1 MTGMMKNKINTN
13 LRVCLPAI
21 YRSIISAALL
31 LLSFTALAQLQPNTQ
46 LTNAI
51 DSLVAPQFEGN
62 QPGIS
67 ILIAKKGQVVYKKAF
82 GSANIELNTPMQPDM
97 VFRIGSITKQ
107 FTAVAILQLVEQGKI
122 SLQDS
127 VQKYIKDFPSKSYT
141 VTIEN
146 LLTHTSGIV
155 DYTSK
160 NDPDP
165 FIERR
170 DFTPEFLINYIKND
184 PLHFKPGSKYE
195 YSNSNYL
202 LLGYIIQLVS
212 GEGYH
217 QYMAGHVLKPA
228 GLEHTL
234 YAEEHT
240 AVPGRVQ
247 GYTHYSGSFDN
258 CDYQTLSLG
267 FACGDLLS
275 NTEDLL
281 KWNQAVIA
289 GKLISEA
296 SLKEAFSPYKLSNGT
311 YSSYGY
317 GWFIDTLYGK
327 PCIHHEGQTS
337 GFIALEKYFPKEDIY
352 LAIMTNVETSD
363 DKTDFSDNR
372 FRLFDEIGQLAIGK
386 RLIKGISVSEAVL
399 DEYVGA
405 YQVIGQKNIL
415 TVYKKDGK
423 LYGDLSN
430 GSGKNLLFVPLSKTK
445 FVLPDVK
452 AIYTTIE
459 FVQENGKVV
468 KAICVQGK
476 AYQLKKIR

>member
-1 MTGMMKNKINTN
+1 MKSKIT
-13 LRVCLPAI
+13 LI
-21 YRSIISAALL
+21 FLL
-31 LLSFTALAQLQPNTQ
+31 LHSFACVAQLQWDDR
-46 LTNAI
+46 LAKSV
-51 DSLVAPQFEGN
+51 DSLVAPKFEGN

-67 ILIAKKGQVVYKKAF
+67 ILIAKKGQIVYKKAF
-82 GSANIELNTPMQPDM
+82 GSANIELNTAMQPDN

-107 FTAVAILQLVEQGKI
+107 FTAVAILQLVEQEKI

-127 VQKYIKDFPSKSYT
+127 VQKYIKDFPAKGYT
-141 VTIEN
+141 ITIEN

-155 DYTSK
+155 DFTAK
-160 NDPDP
+160 DDPDP
-165 FIERR
+165 YIERR

-212 GEGYH
+212 GENYH

-281 KWNQAVIA
+281 KWNEAVVA

-296 SLKEAFSPYKLSNGT
+296 SLKKAFSPYKLANGT

-317 GWFIDTLYGK
+317 GWFIDTTYGS

-337 GFIALEKYFPKEDIY
+337 GFIALEKYFPADDIY
-352 LAIMTNVETSD
+352 LAILTNVKTSD
-363 DKTDFSDNR
+363 DKTDFSDSR
-372 FRLFDEIGQLAIGK
+372 FRLFDEIGQVAMGK
-386 RLIKGISVSEAVL
+386 ELIKEIKL
-399 DEYVGA
+399 DDKTLNSYTGT
-405 YQVIGQKNIL
+405 YQWDSPLAKPGKNRLFIRL
-415 TVYKKDGK
+415 ENGK
-423 LYGDLSN
+423 LYGTLSN
-430 GSGKNLLFVPLSKTK
+430 GTGKNMYLSPQSATL

-452 AIYTTIE
+452 RIYTTIE
-459 FVQENGKVV
+459 FVIDAGKVTGLAWTQEE
-468 KAICVQGK
+468 KNK
-476 AYQLKKIR
+476 FKKIQ

>member
-1 MTGMMKNKINTN
+1 MKKSIYI
-13 LRVCLPAI
+13 LFSCLFIAGVSFAQEP
-21 YRSIISAALL
+21 SAD
-31 LLSFTALAQLQPNTQ
+31 Q
-46 LTNAI
+46 LTKGI
-51 DSLVAPQFEGN
+51 DSLVAPQFQGN

-127 VQKYIKDFPSKSYT
+127 VQKYIKDFPSKGYT

-155 DYTSK
+155 DFTAK
-160 NDPDP
+160 DDPDP
-165 FIERR
+165 YIERR

-234 YAEEHT
+234 YAEEHI

-275 NTEDLL
+275 NTTDLFN
-281 KWNQAVIA
+281 WNKAVIS

-296 SLKEAFSPYKLSNGT
+296 SMKKAFSPYKLASGT

-317 GWFIDTLYGK
+317 GWFIDTTYGS

-337 GFIALEKYFPKEDIY
+337 GFISLEKYFPKEDIY
-352 LAIMTNVETSD
+352 VAIMTNVKTSD
-363 DKTDFSDNR
+363 DKTNFSDNR
-372 FRLFDEIGQLAIGK
+372 FRLFDEIGQLAVGK
-386 RLIKGISVSEAVL
+386 ELIKEVRIDDKTLNSYAGNYLWDKQSA
-399 DEYVGA
+399 
-405 YQVIGQKNIL
+405 KF
-415 TVYKKDGK
+415 KKQGLIIRFENGK
-423 LYGDLSN
+423 LYATLTNGTGVNMYLSPK
-430 GSGKNLLFVPLSKTK
+430 SATL

-452 AIYTTIE
+452 RINTTIE
-459 FVQENGKVV
+459 FTIENGQVTGLYWTQEEKSKFNKVH
-468 KAICVQGK
+468 
-476 AYQLKKIR
+476 